1 MRNGIARWLVG
12 CCAIGALTIV
22 KAAAAAAPPLAE
34 LSAAE
39 VAARVARDR
48 PAIVVLWSPDC
59 LACRKS
65 LTEIE
70 RFAAG
75 AAPKGIPVRT
85 VVPAA
90 AYDEARELVAT
101 RGLALEVESAAGEL
115 DAVSR
120 RVLLDKPVAYAFGRG
135 GEIKGANSGLLGA
148 WVLENLVADAMRP
161 TE

>member
-1 MRNGIARWLVG
+1 MQDRFARWLVA
-12 CCAIGALTIV
+12 CCLAGAVTIGQ
-22 KAAAAAAPPLAE
+22 AAAPPPLAE

-48 PAIVVLWSPDC
+48 PAIVVLWTPDC

-75 AAPKGIPVRT
+75 PAAKGIPVRT

-90 AYDEARELVAT
+90 AYDAARELVAT
-101 RGLALEVESAAGEL
+101 RGLALKVESAAGEL

-120 RVLLDKPVAYAFGRG
+120 RVLLDKPVAYAFARN
-135 GEIKGANSGLLGA
+135 GEIKGAHSGLLGA
-148 WVLENLVADAMRP
+148 WILEDLVADAMRP
-161 TE
+161 PD